1 MGLHFLFS
9 FFLFDMSFALRRGGM
24 WEQERDGGTSSH
36 SQENKGDGWVGD
48 KKEGKKSKMRKE
60 NRKNR

>member
-1 MGLHFLFS
+1 M
-9 FFLFDMSFALRRGGM
+9 DTPVRM

-48 KKEGKKSKMRKE
+48 KKEGRKSKMRKE

>member
-1 MGLHFLFS
+1 M
-9 FFLFDMSFALRRGGM
+9 DTPVRM

-36 SQENKGDGWVGD
+36 SQENKGDKGQEDRWVGD